1 MSNDKLE
8 KYLKTG
14 VFSILIFRLIIAW
27 ALPLLDKTEARYAEI
42 SRLMQETGEWV
53 VLQVDYGFP
62 FWAKPPLSTW
72 LSAASFELFGVNEL
86 AARLPSFLLG
96 LVLISILGYFVKGK
110 KVSFY
115 LPAFILLTTPEFLIH
130 MGVVSTDSAL
140 CFSVALIMLSFW
152 KSVTTNKKTIW
163 NYLFFVGVGLGF
175 LAKGPLVLVLTGPP
189 IFLWLLL
196 DRKSFFKNLG
206 KLPWILGVLITV
218 VIALPWYLI
227 AEHRSPGF
235 LDYFIVGEHFNRF
248 LKSGW
253 KGDLYGEPKSQPLG
267 LIWAFMLLFA
277 LPWIY
282 IVIAKLI
289 KLKKKIFSDKWVA
302 YLLFWLFWTPIFF
315 TASSNILHTYIL
327 PSMIP
332 LALLIVHWWP
342 EYKYKK
348 RALIIS
354 AIFPALAFLAA
365 SGALFTDSW
374 KMYMNSDKFLVQ
386 KMEVLDNE
394 NNPPLF
400 YYRNKSYS
408 SQFYDG
414 REVIESKLD
423 TAIIDSM
430 LQCHKKLYII
440 SPNKKKNRFPEKYKR
455 GLQLIDSNF
464 KRTLFLYDRKNPEF
478 R

>member
-1 MSNDKLE
+1 MNTNKTE
-8 KYLKTG
+8 KYLKIG
-14 VFSILIFRLIIAW
+14 VFAILIFRLIIAW

-72 LSAASFELFGVNEL
+72 LSAASFEIFGVSEL
-86 AARLPSFLLG
+86 SARLPSYLLG
-96 LVLISILGYFVKGK
+96 LAIIIILGYFVKGK

-140 CFSVALIMLSFW
+140 CFSIVLIMLSFW
-152 KSVTTNKKTIW
+152 KSVTSEKRTIW

-196 DRKSFFKNLG
+196 DRKSFFKKLG
-206 KLPWILGVLITV
+206 KLPWLLGILITIA
-218 VIALPWYLI
+218 IALPWYLLT
-227 AEHRSPGF
+227 EQRSPGF

-248 LKSGW
+248 LKPGW

-267 LIWAFMLLFA
+267 LIWAFVLLFA

-282 IVIAKLI
+282 IVFAKLI
-289 KLKKKIFSDKWVA
+289 KLKKSIFKDKWVA

-315 TASSNILHTYIL
+315 TVSKNILHTYIL

-342 EYKYKK
+342 EYQHKK
-348 RALIIS
+348 RALIIAS
-354 AIFPALAFLAA
+354 IFPILAFLIA
-365 SGALFTDSW
+365 SVGLFTDSW
-374 KMYMNSDKFLVQ
+374 KSYMNSDKFLVE
-386 KMEVLDNE
+386 KMEVINKED
-394 NNPPLF
+394 NPPILYF
-400 YYRNKSYS
+400 RNKSYS

-423 TAIIDSM
+423 TTVIDSM
-430 LQCHKKLYII
+430 LNRYHKIYII
-440 SPNKKKNRFPEKYKR
+440 SPTRKNKYFPEKYKS
-455 GLQLIDSNF
+455 GLQLIDTNL
-464 KRTLFLYDRKNPEF
+464 KRSLFLYDKAKLEN
-478 R
+478 